1 MTDPTNEDLRISGT
15 LPLFSPAALA
25 AELPVDKASVEFV
38 ARSRHAV
45 EDIVLDRDDRLL
57 TVVGPCSIHDPAAAL
72 EYAEH
77 LREAAVRF
85 AADLCVVMRV
95 HVEKPRTVVGWKGL
109 INDPGLDGSFQITH
123 GLRLARTLMIDLA
136 RLRLPAATEF
146 LDTMLGQYYS
156 ELVTWGVIGARTVE
170 SQVHRALASG
180 LSMPVGFKNRT
191 DGDVRVAV
199 EAMVSARHPHWFASL
214 TRDGTPAMLGTSG
227 NDRCQLVL
235 RGGTRGSNFSSAQVQ
250 AAIGLLQAAGLPSRL
265 IVDCSHG
272 NSGKDAE
279 RQPAVAADLAAQI
292 AAGQRAICGVML
304 ESNLVDGAQDYRN
317 RPLAYGRS
325 VTDSCLA
332 WEKTLPVLAQ
342 LAAAVQKRR
351 LRAGQPVHQSHNLA
365 NSQPPGLAVSRRE
378 DPPRLLVPAG

>member
-1 MTDPTNEDLRISGT
+1 
-15 LPLFSPAALA
+15 
-25 AELPVDKASVEFV
+25 
-38 ARSRHAV
+38 
-45 EDIVLDRDDRLL
+45 
-57 TVVGPCSIHDPAAAL
+57 
-72 EYAEH
+72 
-77 LREAAVRF
+77 
-85 AADLCVVMRV
+85 
-95 HVEKPRTVVGWKGL
+95 
-109 INDPGLDGSFQITH
+109 
-123 GLRLARTLMIDLA
+123 
-136 RLRLPAATEF
+136 
-146 LDTMLGQYYS
+146 MLGQYYS

-272 NSGKDAE
+272 NSGKNAE
-279 RQPAVAADLAAQI
+279 RQPVVAADLAAQI

-304 ESNLVDGAQDYRN
+304 ESNLVGDAQDYRN

-365 NSQPPGLAVSRRE
+365 NSQPPGLGVSRRE